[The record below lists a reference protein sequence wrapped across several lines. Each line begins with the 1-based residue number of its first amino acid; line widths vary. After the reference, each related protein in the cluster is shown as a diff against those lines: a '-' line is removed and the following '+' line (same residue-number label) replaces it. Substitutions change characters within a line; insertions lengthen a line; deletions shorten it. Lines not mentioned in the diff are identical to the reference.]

1 MSINYYETM
10 NNDIFLKKLGRKIKI
25 LREDKNIPQDQFAN
39 ELDIDQSY
47 LSKIEN
53 GKANPSII
61 YLKQIADA
69 LDVDIIE
76 LFNFVI

>member
-1 MSINYYETM
+1 MENEEFLNKLGSKIRILR
-10 NNDIFLKKLGRKIKI
+10 NNKKLSQEG
-25 LREDKNIPQDQFAN
+25 LAETAD
-39 ELDIDQSY
+39 LDRNFIS
-47 LSKIEN
+47 LIEN

-69 LDVDIIE
+69 LDVDINE

>member
-1 MSINYYETM
+1 M
-10 NNDIFLKKLGRKIKI
+10 NNEEFLKKLGRKIKI
-25 LREDKNIPQDQFAN
+25 LREDKNYPQDEFARI
-39 ELDIDQSY
+39 LHFDQSY

-69 LDVDIIE
+69 LETDIQE

>member
-1 MSINYYETM
+1 MSINYYNAMDNTE
-10 NNDIFLKKLGRKIKI
+10 FLKKLGRKIKI
-25 LREDKNIPQDQFAN
+25 LREDKNIPQDKFAN
-39 ELDIDQSY
+39 DIGIDQSY
-47 LSKIEN
+47 LSKIET

-69 LDVDIIE
+69 LDVDITE